1 MANLA
6 APKQEDGKVKEPV
19 AKYIRRSQIHV
30 DYIKNE
36 LVSEED
42 VNDYVEALREAFLKR
57 INENI
62 KINLK

>member
-6 APKQEDGKVKEPV
+6 APKKEEGKVAEPI
-19 AKYIRRSQIHV
+19 AKYIRRSQIHI
-30 DYIKNE
+30 DYDKNE
-36 LVSEED
+36 LVSEAD

>member
-1 MANLA
+1 MA
-6 APKQEDGKVKEPV
+6 APKKEEGKVAEPV
-19 AKYIRRSQIHV
+19 AKYIRQSQIHV
-30 DYIKNE
+30 DYVKNE

-42 VNDYVEALREAFLKR
+42 VNDYVEALRAAFLKR